1 MEAYF
6 DNSATTRCS
15 QAVVA
20 LMQKVLLEDYG
31 NPSSLHMKGVVAEKY
46 IKTAAEQIARTLK
59 VAEKEI
65 IFTSGG
71 TESNNL
77 ALIGTALANKRAGKH
92 IITTSIEH
100 ASVYNPLIFLE
111 EQGFEVTYLPVDGQG
126 VVSLDALTQA
136 IREDTILVSMM
147 HVNNE
152 IGTIEPIEEAAKL
165 IHEKNPKTLIHV
177 DAIQSFGK
185 LRIYPRR
192 MGIDMLS
199 VSGHKIHGP
208 KGIGFLYVKDKTK
221 ILPIIHGGGQQKN
234 MRSGT
239 ENVAGIAGLGAAVE
253 ELYGNGTHAS
263 GNAGSGTVGCAPE
276 KDGVCDFQALPFE
289 EKIDRLYELRE
300 YLIAGMQALE
310 GTTVNG
316 AKGREAA
323 PHIVSV
329 SFSGIRAEVLLHALE
344 DRGIYVSTGSAC
356 SSNHPAISGTL
367 KAIGVKP
374 ELLDSTVRFSLS
386 VESTREEADYVL
398 KQLTELL
405 PMLRRFRRH

>member
-15 QAVVA
+15 RPVA
-20 LMQKVLLEDYG
+20 ELMQQILMEDYG

-46 IKTAAEQIARTLK
+46 IKTATEQIARALK

-77 ALIGTALANKRAGKH
+77 ALIGTALANARAGKH
-92 IITTSIEH
+92 IITSSIEH

-111 EQGFEVTYLPVDGQG
+111 EMGYEVTYLPVDHRG
-126 VVSLDALTQA
+126 VISLDALEQA
-136 IREDTILVSMM
+136 LRPDTILVSLMQ
-147 HVNNE
+147 VNNE
-152 IGTIEPIEEAAKL
+152 IGTIEPIEAAAKL

-192 MGIDMLS
+192 LGIDMLS

-208 KGIGFLYVKDKTK
+208 KGIGFLYVKEKTK
-221 ILPIIHGGGQQKN
+221 IKPIIHGGGQQKN

-239 ENVAGIAGLGAAVE
+239 ENVAGIAGLGLAVE
-253 ELYGNGTHAS
+253 LLYTGF
-263 GNAGSGTVGCAPE
+263 
-276 KDGVCDFQALPFE
+276 D

-300 YLIAGMQALE
+300 YLKAGIAGLE
-310 GTTVNG
+310 GTVVNG
-316 AKGREAA
+316 AEGRDAA

-329 SFSGIRAEVLLHALE
+329 SFEGIRAEVLLHALE
-344 DRGIYVSTGSAC
+344 EQHIYVSTGSAC

-367 KAIGVKP
+367 KAIGVAQD
-374 ELLDSTVRFSLS
+374 LLDSTIRFSLS
-386 VESTREEADYVL
+386 VDSTKEEADYVL
-398 KQLTELL
+398 ETLKTLL

>member
-1 MEAYF
+1 MEVYF
-6 DNSATTRCS
+6 DNSATTRC
-15 QAVVA
+15 ADGVVA

-46 IKTAAEQIARTLK
+46 IKTATEQIARTLK

-77 ALIGTALANKRAGKH
+77 ALIGVALANQRAGKH

-111 EQGFEVTYLPVDGQG
+111 EQGFEVTYLPVDKTG
-126 VVSLDALTQA
+126 VISLEALQQA
-136 IREDTILVSMM
+136 VREDTILVSMM

-152 IGTIEPIEEAAKL
+152 IGTIEPVEEAARL
-165 IHEKNPKTLIHV
+165 IHEINPRTLIHV

-185 LRIYPRR
+185 LRVYPKR
-192 MGIDMLS
+192 MGIDLLS

-221 ILPIIHGGGQQKN
+221 IKPIIHGGGQQKN

-239 ENVAGIAGLGAAVE
+239 ENVAGIAGLGEAVE
-253 ELYGNGTHAS
+253 ELYR
-263 GNAGSGTVGCAPE
+263 
-276 KDGVCDFQALPFE
+276 DFD
-289 EKIDRLYELRE
+289 EKIDRLYALRE
-300 YLIAGMQALE
+300 YLVAGMEQLE

-316 AKGREAA
+316 AEGRNAA

-329 SFSGIRAEVLLHALE
+329 SFAGVRAEVLLHALE
-344 DRGIYVSTGSAC
+344 ERGIYVSTGSAC

-386 VESTREEADYVL
+386 VENTQEEADYVL
-398 KQLTELL
+398 QQLSELL
-405 PMLRRFRRH
+405 PLLRRFRRH

>member
-15 QAVVA
+15 DAAVA
-20 LMQKVLLEDYG
+20 LMQQVLLEDYG

-46 IKTAAEQIARTLK
+46 IKTATEQIARILK

-77 ALIGTALANKRAGKH
+77 ALIGVALANQRTGKH

-100 ASVYNPLIFLE
+100 ASVYNPLIFLA
-111 EQGFEVTYLPVDGQG
+111 EQGFEVTYLPVDAQG
-126 VVSLDALTQA
+126 RISMEALA
-136 IREDTILVSMM
+136 EAVREDTILVSMM

-185 LRIYPRR
+185 LRIYPKR
-192 MGIDMLS
+192 MGIDLLS

-208 KGIGFLYVKDKTK
+208 KGVGFLYVKDKTK
-221 ILPIIHGGGQQKN
+221 IKPIIHGGGQQKN

-239 ENVAGIAGLGAAVE
+239 ENVAGIAGLGAAAE
-253 ELYGNGTHAS
+253 ELYQNF
-263 GNAGSGTVGCAPE
+263 
-276 KDGVCDFQALPFE
+276 D
-289 EKIDRLYELRE
+289 EKIERLYELRD
-300 YLIAGMQALE
+300 YLVAGMQALE

-316 AKGREAA
+316 ADGRNAA

-329 SFSGIRAEVLLHALE
+329 SFAGIRAEVLLHALE
-344 DRGIYVSTGSAC
+344 ERGIYVSTGSAC

-398 KQLTELL
+398 EQLAELL

>member
-6 DNSATTRCS
+6 DNSATTRCLDS
-15 QAVVA
+15 VVS
-20 LMQKVLLEDYG
+20 LMQQVLLEDYG

-46 IKTAAEQIARTLK
+46 IKTATEQIARTLK

-77 ALIGTALANKRAGKH
+77 ALIGVALANQRAGKH

-111 EQGFEVTYLPVDGQG
+111 EQGFEVTYLPVDATGMI
-126 VVSLDALTQA
+126 SLDALKDA
-136 IREDTILVSMM
+136 LREDTILVSMM

-152 IGTIEPIEEAAKL
+152 IGTIEPIEEAVKL
-165 IHEKNPKTLIHV
+165 IHESNPGTLIHV

-185 LRIYPRR
+185 LRIYPKR
-192 MGIDMLS
+192 MGIDLLS

-208 KGIGFLYVKDKTK
+208 KGVGFLYVKDRTK
-221 ILPIIHGGGQQKN
+221 IKPIIHGGGQQKN

-239 ENVAGIAGLGAAVE
+239 ENVAGIAGLGQAVE
-253 ELYGNGTHAS
+253 ELYR
-263 GNAGSGTVGCAPE
+263 
-276 KDGVCDFQALPFE
+276 DFD

-300 YLIAGMQALE
+300 YLAEGMMRLE

-316 AKGREAA
+316 AEGRNAA

-329 SFSGIRAEVLLHALE
+329 SFEGIRAEVLLHSLE
-344 DRGIYVSTGSAC
+344 ERGIYVSTGSAC

-374 ELLDSTVRFSLS
+374 DLLDATVRFSLS

-398 KQLTELL
+398 DQLAQLL

>member
-15 QAVVA
+15 DAAVA
-20 LMQKVLLEDYG
+20 LMQQVLLEDYG

-46 IKTAAEQIARTLK
+46 IKTATEQIARILK

-77 ALIGTALANKRAGKH
+77 ALIGVALANQRTGKH

-111 EQGFEVTYLPVDGQG
+111 EQGFEVTYLPVDAQG
-126 VVSLDALTQA
+126 RISMEALA
-136 IREDTILVSMM
+136 EAVREDTILVSMM

-185 LRIYPRR
+185 LRIYPKR
-192 MGIDMLS
+192 MGIDLLS

-208 KGIGFLYVKDKTK
+208 KGVGFLYVKDKTK
-221 ILPIIHGGGQQKN
+221 IKPIIHGGGQQKN

-239 ENVAGIAGLGAAVE
+239 ENVAGIAGLGAAAE
-253 ELYGNGTHAS
+253 ELYQNF
-263 GNAGSGTVGCAPE
+263 
-276 KDGVCDFQALPFE
+276 D
-289 EKIDRLYELRE
+289 EKIEWLYELRD
-300 YLIAGMQALE
+300 YLVAGMQALE

-316 AKGREAA
+316 ADGRNAA

-329 SFSGIRAEVLLHALE
+329 SFAGIRAEVLLHALE
-344 DRGIYVSTGSAC
+344 ERGIYVSTGSAC

-398 KQLTELL
+398 EQLAELL

>member
-6 DNSATTRCS
+6 DNSATTCCS
-15 QAVVA
+15 RPVVE
-20 LMQKVLLEDYG
+20 LMQQVLLEDYG
-31 NPSSLHMKGVVAEKY
+31 NPSSLHMKGVAAEKY
-46 IKTAAEQIARTLK
+46 IKTATEQIAKVLK

-77 ALIGTALANKRAGKH
+77 ALIGTALANARAGKH
-92 IITTSIEH
+92 IITSSIEH

-111 EQGFEVTYLPVDGQG
+111 EQGYEVTYLPVDHQG
-126 VVSLDALTQA
+126 VISLEALEQA
-136 IREDTILVSMM
+136 VRPDTILVSIMQ
-147 HVNNE
+147 VNNE

-165 IHEKNPKTLIHV
+165 IHKKNPNTLIHV

-192 MGIDMLS
+192 LGIDMLS

-208 KGIGFLYVKDKTK
+208 KGIGFLYVKEKTK
-221 ILPIIHGGGQQKN
+221 LKPIIHGGGQQKN

-239 ENVAGIAGLGAAVE
+239 ENVAGIAGLGQAVE
-253 ELYGNGTHAS
+253 LLYT
-263 GNAGSGTVGCAPE
+263 
-276 KDGVCDFQALPFE
+276 DFE

-300 YLIAGMQALE
+300 YLKEGMEALE
-310 GTTVNG
+310 GTVVNG
-316 AKGREAA
+316 AEGRAAA
-323 PHIVSV
+323 PHILSV
-329 SFSGIRAEVLLHALE
+329 SFADIRAEVLLHALE
-344 DRGIYVSTGSAC
+344 ERNIYVSTGSAC

-367 KAIGVKP
+367 KAIGVAQ
-374 ELLDSTVRFSLS
+374 ELLDATIRFSLCID
-386 VESTREEADYVL
+386 STKEEADYVL
-398 KQLTELL
+398 ETLAELL

>member
-6 DNSATTRCS
+6 DNSATTRCGD
-15 QAVVA
+15 AVVA
-20 LMQKVLLEDYG
+20 LMQQVLLEDYG

-46 IKTAAEQIARTLK
+46 IKAATEQIARTLK

-77 ALIGTALANKRAGKH
+77 ALIGVAMANSRAGKH

-111 EQGFEVTYLPVDGQG
+111 EQGFEVTYLPVDAQG
-126 VVSLDALTQA
+126 VVSLDALA
-136 IREDTILVSMM
+136 DAVREDTILVSMM

-165 IHEKNPKTLIHV
+165 IHEKNPRTLIHV

-185 LRIYPRR
+185 LRIYPKR
-192 MGIDMLS
+192 MGIDLLS

-208 KGIGFLYVKDKTK
+208 KGVGFLYVRDKTK
-221 ILPIIHGGGQQKN
+221 IKPIIHGGGQQKN

-253 ELYGNGTHAS
+253 ELYR
-263 GNAGSGTVGCAPE
+263 
-276 KDGVCDFQALPFE
+276 DFDA
-289 EKIDRLYELRE
+289 KIDRLYELRE
-300 YLIAGMQALE
+300 YFVEGVKALE

-316 AKGREAA
+316 AVGRASA

-344 DRGIYVSTGSAC
+344 ERGIYVSTGSAC
-356 SSNHPAISGTL
+356 SSKHPAISGTL

-386 VESTREEADYVL
+386 VDSTREEADYVL
-398 KQLTELL
+398 EQLAELL

>member
-15 QAVVA
+15 DAAVQ
-20 LMQKVLLEDYG
+20 LMQRILLEDYG
-31 NPSSLHMKGVVAEKY
+31 NPSSLHMKGVIAENY
-46 IKTAAEQIARTLK
+46 IKTATEQIAKILK

-77 ALIGTALANKRAGKH
+77 ALIGTALANRRTGNH
-92 IITTSIEH
+92 IITTAIEH

-111 EQGFEVTYLPVDGQG
+111 EQGFEVTYLPVDHQG
-126 VVSLDALTQA
+126 VFSLEALADAV
-136 IREDTILVSMM
+136 REDTILVSLM

-152 IGTIEPIEEAAKL
+152 IGTIEPIEEAAAL
-165 IHEKNPKTLIHV
+165 IHEKNSKTLIHV

-185 LRIYPRR
+185 LRIYPKR
-192 MGIDMLS
+192 MGIDLLS

-208 KGIGFLYVKDKTK
+208 KGVGFLYVKDKTK
-221 ILPIIHGGGQQKN
+221 IKPIIHGGGQQKN

-239 ENVAGIAGLGAAVE
+239 ENVAGIAGLGAAAA
-253 ELYGNGTHAS
+253 ELY
-263 GNAGSGTVGCAPE
+263 E
-276 KDGVCDFQALPFE
+276 EFD
-289 EKIDRLYELRE
+289 EKIERLYELRE
-300 YLIAGMQALE
+300 YLVRGMEALE

-316 AKGREAA
+316 AAGRAAA

-329 SFSGIRAEVLLHALE
+329 SFADIRAEVLLHALE
-344 DRGIYVSTGSAC
+344 ERGIYVSTGSAC

-374 ELLDSTVRFSLS
+374 ELLDATVRFSLS

-398 KQLTELL
+398 EQLAELL
-405 PMLRRFRRH
+405 PVLRRFRRH

>member
-6 DNSATTRCS
+6 DNSATTRC
-15 QAVVA
+15 AEDVVA
-20 LMQKVLLEDYG
+20 LMQRVLLEDYG

-59 VAEKEI
+59 VSEKEI

-77 ALIGTALANKRAGKH
+77 ALIGVALANQRAGKH

-111 EQGFEVTYLPVDGQG
+111 EQGFEVTYLPVDKTGA
-126 VVSLDALTQA
+126 VSLEALA
-136 IREDTILVSMM
+136 SAVREDTILVSMM

-165 IHEKNPKTLIHV
+165 IHEKNPGTLIHV

-185 LRIYPRR
+185 LRIYPKR
-192 MGIDMLS
+192 MGIDLLS

-221 ILPIIHGGGQQKN
+221 IKPIIYGGGQQKN

-253 ELYGNGTHAS
+253 ALYDHF
-263 GNAGSGTVGCAPE
+263 
-276 KDGVCDFQALPFE
+276 D
-289 EKIDRLYELRE
+289 EKIEQLYALRE
-300 YLIAGMQALE
+300 YLAAGMKELE
-310 GTTVNG
+310 GATVNG
-316 AKGREAA
+316 ADGRNAA

-329 SFSGIRAEVLLHALE
+329 SFAGIRAEVLLHALE
-344 DRGIYVSTGSAC
+344 ERGIYVSTGSAC

-374 ELLDSTVRFSLS
+374 ELLDATVRFSLS

-398 KQLTELL
+398 GQLAELL

>member
-15 QAVVA
+15 DAAVA

-46 IKTAAEQIARTLK
+46 IKAATEQIARTLK

-65 IFTSGG
+65 VFTSGG

-77 ALIGTALANKRAGKH
+77 ALIGVALANQRAGKN
-92 IITTSIEH
+92 IITTAIEH

-111 EQGFEVTYLPVDGQG
+111 EQGFEVTYLPVDAKG
-126 VVSLDALTQA
+126 VVSLEALA
-136 IREDTILVSMM
+136 EALREDTILVSMM

-165 IHEKNPKTLIHV
+165 IHEKNPKTLVHV

-185 LRIYPRR
+185 LRIYPKR
-192 MGIDMLS
+192 MGIDLLS

-208 KGIGFLYVKDKTK
+208 KGVGFLYVKDKTK
-221 ILPIIHGGGQQKN
+221 IKPIIHGGGQQKN

-239 ENVAGIAGLGAAVE
+239 ENVAGIAGLGVAVE
-253 ELYGNGTHAS
+253 KLYDNF
-263 GNAGSGTVGCAPE
+263 
-276 KDGVCDFQALPFE
+276 D
-289 EKIDRLYELRE
+289 EKIERLYELRE
-300 YLIAGMQALE
+300 YLAAGMQALE

-316 AKGREAA
+316 AKGRNSA

-329 SFSGIRAEVLLHALE
+329 SFAGIRAEVLLHALE
-344 DRGIYVSTGSAC
+344 ERGIYVSTGSAC

-386 VESTREEADYVL
+386 VESTRTEADYVL
-398 KQLTELL
+398 EQLAELL
-405 PMLRRFRRH
+405 PILRRFRRH

>member
-15 QAVVA
+15 DAAVA
-20 LMQKVLLEDYG
+20 LMQQVLLEDYG

-46 IKTAAEQIARTLK
+46 IKTATEQIARILK

-65 IFTSGG
+65 VFTSGG

-77 ALIGTALANKRAGKH
+77 ALIGVALANQRTGKH

-111 EQGFEVTYLPVDGQG
+111 EQGFEVTYLPVDAQG
-126 VVSLDALTQA
+126 RISMEALA
-136 IREDTILVSMM
+136 EAVREDTILVSMM

-185 LRIYPRR
+185 LRIYPKR
-192 MGIDMLS
+192 MGIDLLS

-208 KGIGFLYVKDKTK
+208 KGVGFLYVKDKTK
-221 ILPIIHGGGQQKN
+221 IKPIIHGGGQQKN
-234 MRSGT
+234 MRSDGS
-239 ENVAGIAGLGAAVE
+239 ENVAWIAGLGAAAE
-253 ELYGNGTHAS
+253 ELYQNF
-263 GNAGSGTVGCAPE
+263 
-276 KDGVCDFQALPFE
+276 D
-289 EKIDRLYELRE
+289 EKIERLYELRD
-300 YLIAGMQALE
+300 YLVAGMQALE

-316 AKGREAA
+316 ADGRNAA

-329 SFSGIRAEVLLHALE
+329 SFAGIRAEVLLHALE
-344 DRGIYVSTGSAC
+344 ERGIYVSTGSAC

-398 KQLTELL
+398 EQLAELL

>member
-15 QAVVA
+15 DAAVA
-20 LMQKVLLEDYG
+20 LMQQVLLEDYG

-46 IKTAAEQIARTLK
+46 IKTATEQIARILK

-77 ALIGTALANKRAGKH
+77 ALIGVALANQRTGKH

-111 EQGFEVTYLPVDGQG
+111 EQGFEVTYLPVDAQG
-126 VVSLDALTQA
+126 TISLEALAEAVRQ
-136 IREDTILVSMM
+136 DTILVSLM

-152 IGTIEPIEEAAKL
+152 IGTIEPIEDAAKL

-185 LRIYPRR
+185 LRIYPKR
-192 MGIDMLS
+192 MGIDLLS

-221 ILPIIHGGGQQKN
+221 IKPIIYGGGQQKN

-239 ENVAGIAGLGAAVE
+239 ENVAGIAGLGAAAE
-253 ELYGNGTHAS
+253 ELYQ
-263 GNAGSGTVGCAPE
+263 
-276 KDGVCDFQALPFE
+276 DFG
-289 EKIDRLYELRE
+289 EKIERLYELRQ
-300 YLIAGMQALE
+300 YLVTGMRALE

-316 AKGREAA
+316 ADGRNAA

-329 SFSGIRAEVLLHALE
+329 SFAGIRAEVLLHALE
-344 DRGIYVSTGSAC
+344 ERGIYVSTGSAC

-386 VESTREEADYVL
+386 VESTRDEADYVL
-398 KQLTELL
+398 KQLAELL